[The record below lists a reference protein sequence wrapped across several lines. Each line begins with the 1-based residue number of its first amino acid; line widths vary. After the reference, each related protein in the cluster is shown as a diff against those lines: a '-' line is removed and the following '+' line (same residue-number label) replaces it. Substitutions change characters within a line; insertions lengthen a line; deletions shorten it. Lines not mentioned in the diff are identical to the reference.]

1 MVKCYRGPCYIHLIW
16 NINIWKV
23 RKCWCRNFWRLY
35 LVKVKVTI
43 QSFLLHFSRSVY
55 FMIYLATFKY
65 WCSYQFYLSS
75 NKLHSVHPSSI
86 SAGVLILLPNFQ
98 RGLTRSQDLR
108 GWLLGKIGVI
118 VFEGGGRGG
127 CSFYIKNKLKSE
139 IFNDK
144 KGL

>member
-1 MVKCYRGPCYIHLIW
+1 MVKCYRVPCYIHLIW

-23 RKCWCRNFWRLY
+23 PKCWCRNFWRLY

-75 NKLHSVHPSSI
+75 NKLHSVHPSPHFCWGVDP
-86 SAGVLILLPNFQ
+86 SAEFSK
-98 RGLTRSQDLR
+98 RGLKRSQDLR
-108 GWLLGKIGVI
+108 GWLLGKIGVTF
-118 VFEGGGRGG
+118 FEGGGRGG
-127 CSFYIKNKLKSE
+127 CSFYVKKKLK
-139 IFNDK
+139 IWNI
-144 KGL
+144 